1 MLDVFMIFSKS
12 GLVLFKYEL
21 ATLKGDPVDAL
32 IRTVLLENR
41 STTDTVFK
49 VGSYAIKWKLVNKY
63 GIVCVAVYQ
72 SSLALTYVDD
82 LLENVATAFPRAFKD
97 DIADATGPLDFGTK
111 FDTLLFEAEENSR
124 RSNRQNRAKKPAAV
138 KTSGQTPEN
147 DNTDD
152 NDTGDE
158 ADDDEFAQFRSTRRG
173 GPRGYQGRKSGSRS
187 PKSGGKGSGNATKAK
202 RAWNEK
208 EDMTEEERIALDVTG
223 SNGASADEV
232 EAAYLRKAKVYL
244 PDEEGEM
251 ADLDKEAAEEDGNDD
266 DDDDG
271 GWNFG
276 SSAVGNF
283 FQRLTGQKPLTRE
296 DLSLPIETMQK
307 QLQAQNVSAVAA
319 REICEAVMQDLE
331 GQKLGSMTR
340 GVSTAVRESCE
351 KALQRLLAPKRS
363 IDVLRE
369 ARAAKA
375 EGRPYT
381 IVFIGVNGVGKSTS
395 LSKVCYYL
403 KNNGL
408 KVMLC
413 ACDTFRSGAIE
424 QLKVHSKNLGVP
436 VFEAGYNKDA
446 ASVAVNGIKQA
457 KDTGMDVVL
466 IDTAGRMQ
474 NNEPL
479 MRSLTKLVAKTKPD
493 LCVQVVEALAGNDA
507 TDQLV
512 HFDKALKDFSET
524 TVPRTIDGMIMTK
537 FDTIGDKVGGAISL
551 VHATGQPIIF
561 VGTGQKYTNINKLN
575 AKKIV
580 RVLLQ

>member
-1 MLDVFMIFSKS
+1 MLDVFVIFSKT
-12 GLVLFKYEL
+12 GLVLYKYEL
-21 ATLKGDPVDAL
+21 AKLKGDPVDAL

-41 STTDTVFK
+41 STTDSLFSF
-49 VGSYAIKWKLVNKY
+49 GSYAIKWKLINKI
-63 GIVCVAVYQ
+63 GVVCAAIYQ
-72 SSLALTYVDD
+72 RSLALNYVDD
-82 LLENVATAFPRAFKD
+82 LLDAVAVAFPEAHKD
-97 DIADATGPLDFGTK
+97 DLEDASAPLDFALK
-111 FDTLLFEAEENSR
+111 FDKLLFEAEEAGRKPRKAAPGGGKGSSANGDSKTG
-124 RSNRQNRAKKPAAV
+124 SAKKEDGST
-138 KTSGQTPEN
+138 K
-147 DNTDD
+147 
-152 NDTGDE
+152 
-158 ADDDEFAQFRSTRRG
+158 ADGDDEFAQFKSSRRG
-173 GPRGYQGRKSGSRS
+173 GPREYQGRKGATAS
-187 PKSGGKGSGNATKAK
+187 KGSKSNNNTKAK

-208 EDMTEEERIALDVTG
+208 ADITEEELNALDVTG
-223 SNGASADEV
+223 INNTISEQDIEESEMQ
-232 EAAYLRKAKVYL
+232 KAKVYL
-244 PDEEGEM
+244 PDIEDEK
-251 ADLDKEAAEEDGNDD
+251 ADLDKDEEDDEE
-266 DDDDG
+266 DDDG

-276 SSAVGNF
+276 ASAVGSF
-283 FQRLTGQKPLTRE
+283 FQRLTGQKPLSRE
-296 DLSLPIETMQK
+296 DLAEPLETMERK
-307 QLQAQNVSAVAA
+307 LQASNVSAVAA
-319 REICEAVMQDLE
+319 REICEAVMHDLE

-340 GVSTAVRESCE
+340 GISTAVKESCE

-375 EGRPYT
+375 EGRVYT
-381 IVFIGVNGVGKSTS
+381 MVFIGVNGVGKSTS

-424 QLKVHSKNLGVP
+424 QLKVHAKNLDVP
-436 VFEAGYNKDA
+436 IYESGYNKDA

-457 KDTGMDVVL
+457 NETGVDVVL

-524 TVPRTIDGMIMTK
+524 SVPRTIDGMIMTK
-537 FDTIGDKVGGAISL
+537 FDTIGDKVGGAVSL

-575 AKKIV
+575 AKKVV